1 MLRIKAVWL
10 QQREERVP
18 LVSSLVEQKRPQE
31 VYAICGVKRLTSRFK
46 GRKWKRRRQ
55 FSIPSSLFQRLQL
68 VSGHLL
74 HPGTGLQIPRGQHQ
88 EQPEF
93 HADRHCCY
101 ACFRFLVSCSFH
113 PSALTKKEKFKNICH
128 WFLLGCYMWLL
139 PKINQTIPE
148 SINS

>member
-18 LVSSLVEQKRPQE
+18 LVSSLVEQKGPQE
-31 VYAICGVKRLTSRFK
+31 VYAICGVKHLTSRFK
-46 GRKWKRRRQ
+46 GMKWKRRRQ

-101 ACFRFLVSCSFH
+101 ACLFPISCQLFFFI
-113 PSALTKKEKFKNICH
+113 LLLLQRRKNFKNIYY
-128 WFLLGCYMWLL
+128 WSLLLL
-139 PKINQTIPE
+139 TTKINQTIPE